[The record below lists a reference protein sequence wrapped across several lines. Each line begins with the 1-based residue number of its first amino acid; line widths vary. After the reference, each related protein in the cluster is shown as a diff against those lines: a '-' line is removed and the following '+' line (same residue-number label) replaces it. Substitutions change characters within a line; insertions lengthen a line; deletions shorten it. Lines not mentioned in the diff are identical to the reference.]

1 MTKCVFY
8 ILIVIFNLNCV
19 IDSNQKMNIIL
30 PRKVKQFGE
39 NNILIEIYHVFIYMH
54 IYIFISNKPE
64 GFLVH
69 LFP

>member
-39 NNILIEIYHVFIYMH
+39 NNILIEIYHVFIY
-54 IYIFISNKPE
+54 ICTYTYLYQTSLKVF
-64 GFLVH
+64 
-69 LFP
+69 